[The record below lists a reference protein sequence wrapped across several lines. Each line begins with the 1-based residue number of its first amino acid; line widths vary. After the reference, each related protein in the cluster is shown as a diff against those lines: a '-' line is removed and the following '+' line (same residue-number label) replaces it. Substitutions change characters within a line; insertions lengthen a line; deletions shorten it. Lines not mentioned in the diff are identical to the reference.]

1 VTVWRLFSRM
11 QRWVDWT
18 PSGWSRYVVLLALDS
33 AIISLSYYT
42 AYALRFDSRIPP
54 DRLIEYRRTLVMLLA
69 IRLPVHFAFGIHRW
83 SYRLSGLHEAAR
95 VVAAT
100 LTASAGFVSLF
111 FFLQRAAVNIHIGPP
126 RAVIVI
132 EFFMT
137 TALMG
142 ALRFSPRFVHTW
154 FLDRARSRAGKV
166 RTLIVGA
173 GSAGELLLRDLHRSD
188 EHQYDVIGFVDDNP
202 AKWGASIG
210 GRLVL
215 GSIDDLPEISRRRA
229 VRKLLF
235 AIPRLPAAQLR
246 AVLGGCAHLKL
257 NYNILP
263 VSFAYLND
271 RVSASMLQELGPE
284 DLLSRN
290 QVRFDTD
297 EMRALIEG
305 RRILVTGAAGS
316 IGSELCRQV
325 AAYSPASLVLVDIAE
340 NGLYYLFRDL
350 EHRFPRVALAVE
362 VADIRDELKMQQVIR
377 EHRPQDVFHAAA
389 HKHVPL
395 LERAPE
401 EAIKN
406 NVSGTRNV
414 ARAAAA
420 SGAERFLLIST
431 DKAVNPA
438 GVMGASKRIAELIVR
453 DYGARSSTHFG
464 SVRFGNVLGSAG
476 SVVPLFKTQIAEGGP
491 VTVTHP
497 ECSRYLMTISEAVG
511 LVLLAGLKQYGHLCI
526 LEMGEPIRILD
537 LARLMITMAG
547 RVPDEDIRIA
557 FTGLRPGEKIH
568 EQLMTEEEAARGH
581 RLHDMIRAIDV
592 DPPPPSVVEQIER
605 LEALAQCGDRER
617 TRALLASIVPSYA
630 AAFASD
636 RNVENWREAAFT

>member
-1 VTVWRLFSRM
+1 MM
-11 QRWVDWT
+11 QHWVDRA
-18 PSGWSRYVVLLALDS
+18 PSGWIRHVVLLGVDS
-33 AIISLSYYT
+33 AIIAVSYYT
-42 AYALRFDSRIPP
+42 AYALRFDNHIPS
-54 DRLIEYRRTLVMLLA
+54 DRLLEYRRTLLMLLA
-69 IRLPVHFAFGIHRW
+69 VRLPVHFAFGIHRW
-83 SYRLSGLHEAAR
+83 SFRLSGLHEAAR

-111 FFLQRAAVNIHIGPP
+111 FFVQRAVVDIGIGPP

-132 EFFMT
+132 EFFIT
-137 TALMG
+137 TAMMG

-154 FLDRARSRAGKV
+154 FLDRVRSRAGKV

-188 EHQYDVIGFVDDNP
+188 EHRYDVIGFVDDNA

-215 GSIDDLPEISRRRA
+215 GSIDDLPEIARRRD
-229 VRKLLF
+229 VHKLLF
-235 AIPRLPAAQLR
+235 AIPRLPAARLR
-246 AVLGGCAHLKL
+246 AVLSGCADLKL
-257 NYNILP
+257 KYKSLP

-271 RVSASMLQELGPE
+271 RVSASMLQELKPE

-290 QVRFDTD
+290 QVPFDTD
-297 EMRALIEG
+297 ERRSLIEG
-305 RRILVTGAAGS
+305 RHILVTGAAGS
-316 IGSELCRQV
+316 IGGELCRQI
-325 AAYSPASLVLVDIAE
+325 AAYSPARLVLVDIDE
-340 NGLYYLFRDL
+340 NGLYYLFREL
-350 EHRFPRVALAVE
+350 EHRYPHVALPVE
-362 VADIRDELKMQQVIR
+362 VADIRDELKMRQVVR
-377 EHRPQDVFHAAA
+377 QYRPQDVFHAAA

-406 NVSGTRNV
+406 NVSGTRFV
-414 ARAAAA
+414 AQAAAA
-420 SGAERFLLIST
+420 FGVERFLLIST

-438 GVMGASKRIAELIVR
+438 GVMGASKRIAELVVR
-453 DYGARSSTHFG
+453 DQAARSSTHFG

-476 SVVPLFKTQIAEGGP
+476 SVVPLFKTQIAQGGP

-497 ECSRYLMTISEAVG
+497 DCSRYLMTISEAVG

-537 LARLMITMAG
+537 LARLMITLAG
-547 RVPDEDIRIA
+547 LVPDEDIRIV
-557 FTGLRPGEKIH
+557 FTGLRAGEKIH
-568 EQLMTEEEAARGH
+568 EQLMTEDEAARGH

-592 DPPPPSVVEQIER
+592 DPPSADVTAQIER
-605 LEALAQCGDRER
+605 LEAMALSGDREG
-617 TRALLASIVPSYA
+617 TLALLESIVPSYGA
-630 AAFASD
+630 ASGTG
-636 RNVENWREAAFT
+636 RNVGRRTEATIA

>member
-1 VTVWRLFSRM
+1 VNVRWSPSRM
-11 QRWVDWT
+11 QRWVDRA

-33 AIISLSYYT
+33 AIIAASYYT
-42 AYALRFDSRIPP
+42 AYALRFDSNIPP
-54 DRLIEYRRTLVMLLA
+54 DRLLEYRRTLAMLLA

-83 SYRLSGLHEAAR
+83 SFRLSGLHEAAR

-111 FFLQRAAVNIHIGPP
+111 FFLQRAAVDIGIGPP

-137 TALMG
+137 TAMMG
-142 ALRFSPRFVHTW
+142 ALRFSPRFAHTW
-154 FLDRARSRAGKV
+154 FLDRVRSRAGKV

-188 EHQYDVIGFVDDNP
+188 EHRYDVIGFVDDNP

-215 GSIDDLPEISRRRA
+215 GSIDDLPEIVRRRD
-229 VRKLLF
+229 VHNLLF

-246 AVLGGCAHLKL
+246 GVLSGCADLKL
-257 NYNILP
+257 NYKSLP

-271 RVSASMLQELGPE
+271 RVSASMLQELKPE

-290 QVRFDTD
+290 QVPFATD
-297 EMRALIEG
+297 EMRSLIEG
-305 RRILVTGAAGS
+305 RHILVTGAAGS

-325 AAYSPASLVLVDIAE
+325 AAYSPARLVLVDIDE
-340 NGLYYLFRDL
+340 NGLYYLFREL
-350 EHRFPRVALAVE
+350 EHRYPRVALPVE
-362 VADIRDELKMQQVIR
+362 VADIRDDLKMRQVVR
-377 EHRPQDVFHAAA
+377 EYRPQDVFHAAA

-406 NVSGTRNV
+406 NVSGTRFV
-414 ARAAAA
+414 ARAADAC
-420 SGAERFLLIST
+420 GVERFLLIST

-438 GVMGASKRIAELIVR
+438 GVMGASKRIAELVVR
-453 DYGARSSTHFG
+453 DQAARSSTHFG

-476 SVVPLFKTQIAEGGP
+476 SVVPLFKTQIAQGGP

-497 ECSRYLMTISEAVG
+497 DCSRYLMSISEAVG

-547 RVPDEDIRIA
+547 LVPDEDIPIA
-557 FTGLRPGEKIH
+557 FTGLRAGEKIH
-568 EQLMTEEEAARGH
+568 EQLMTKDEATRGH

-592 DPPPPSVVEQIER
+592 DPPSADVMAQIER
-605 LEALAQCGDRER
+605 LETMAMCGDREG
-617 TRALLASIVPSYA
+617 TLALLKSIVPSYGS
-630 AAFASD
+630 ASGSG
-636 RNVENWREAAFT
+636 RNVGSWTEAAIA